1 MFHKK
6 FNLIVPK
13 SSLSISIFDQNGNS
27 KLVLTPEFR
36 QKIWQYL
43 TNDLQEK
50 HRDCQD
56 FVQAIAPH
64 FDGSALARIDY
75 HTDLEFKNQEEYFNP
90 GDVITWYQLL
100 DNNQIKFTHFAV
112 ALGDGLYLCKF
123 GLEIYWCSH
132 HGINVSGL

>member
-1 MFHKK
+1 M
-6 FNLIVPK
+6 
-13 SSLSISIFDQNGNS
+13 
-27 KLVLTPEFR
+27 LTPEFR

-123 GLEIYWCSH
+123 GLEIIGVATMESMCQAYKTPYYAKLAEKILNNPCYVKDH
-132 HGINVSGL
+132 